1 MASVKEKKDL
11 LLAYS
16 LWCLSLVGICGVQRM
31 YLGQVG
37 LGLLMLF
44 TFGFCGFAQLLDL
57 FLIPSAVENSNRLVV
72 GGEQVE
78 GGPSEVQNVVAN
90 SLAQSAQSARA
101 ASSSR
106 PIKQDDD
113 LELLLR
119 QAERSVQ
126 RTEGISE
133 DN

>member
-1 MASVKEKKDL
+1 LASLKEKKDPM
-11 LLAYS
+11 LAYA

-37 LGLLMLF
+37 LGLVMLF
-44 TFGFCGFAQLLDL
+44 TFGVCGIAQFLDL
-57 FLIPSAVENSNRLVV
+57 FLIPSAVRNCNDCIA
-72 GGEQVE
+72 GNKQVE
-78 GGPSEVQNVVAN
+78 GVGFGMQNVVDRP
-90 SLAQSAQSARA
+90 SVRPSPP
-101 ASSSR
+101 SSPS
-106 PIKQDDD
+106 KNVSQDDD
-113 LELLLR
+113 LEFLLK

>member
-1 MASVKEKKDL
+1 
-11 LLAYS
+11 
-16 LWCLSLVGICGVQRM
+16 M

-37 LGLLMLF
+37 LGLIMLF
-44 TFGFCGFAQLLDL
+44 TFGFCGIAQLLDL
-57 FLIPSAVENSNRLVV
+57 FLIPSAVQNSNRLVV
-72 GGEQVE
+72 VGEQVE

-90 SLAQSAQSARA
+90 SSAQSARA
-101 ASSSR
+101 ASSSS
-106 PIKQDDD
+106 PIKQDGD

-133 DN
+133 NN

>member
-1 MASVKEKKDL
+1 
-11 LLAYS
+11 
-16 LWCLSLVGICGVQRM
+16 M

-37 LGLLMLF
+37 LGLIMLF
-44 TFGFCGFAQLLDL
+44 TFGLCGIAQLLDL
-57 FLIPSAVENSNRLVV
+57 FLIPSAVQNSNRLVV
-72 GGEQVE
+72 VGEQVE

-90 SLAQSAQSARA
+90 SSAQSVQSARA
-101 ASSSR
+101 ASSSS

>member
-1 MASVKEKKDL
+1 
-11 LLAYS
+11 
-16 LWCLSLVGICGVQRM
+16 M

-57 FLIPSAVENSNRLVV
+57 FLIPSAVESSNRLVV

-78 GGPSEVQNVVAN
+78 SGPSEVQNVVAN
-90 SLAQSAQSARA
+90 SLAQSAQSAQSARA
-101 ASSSR
+101 ASSSS

>member
-1 MASVKEKKDL
+1 LAPVKEKKDP
-11 LLAYS
+11 LLAYA

-44 TFGFCGFAQLLDL
+44 TFGFCGIAQLLDL
-57 FLIPSAVENSNRLVV
+57 FLIPSAVQNSNRLVV
-72 GGEQVE
+72 VGEQVE

-90 SLAQSAQSARA
+90 SSAQSARA
-101 ASSSR
+101 ASSSS